1 MDLINIGPLDVVRGK
16 VVLLSGKHSFQ
27 IDGLYN
33 DPLMKD
39 FLLLEG
45 RKHARESD
53 FLMLL
58 ACKLYQKLGEPLQVL
73 EFSIVRRS
81 DYVLK
86 NFSPVKGVKIFEAS

>member
-33 DPLMKD
+33 DPLMER
-39 FLLLEG
+39 FLLLDG
-45 RKHARESD
+45 KRYLTQGD
-53 FLMLL
+53 FLNLL
-58 ACKLYQKLGEPLQVL
+58 SCKLYQKIGEPLQVL

>member
-33 DPLMKD
+33 DPLMES
-39 FLLLEG
+39 FLLLDGKRYSIKE
-45 RKHARESD
+45 D
-53 FLMLL
+53 FLKLL
-58 ACKLYQKLGEPLQVL
+58 SCKLYQKVTEPLQVL
-73 EFSIVRRS
+73 EFSVVRRS

>member
-27 IDGLYN
+27 IEGLYN
-33 DPLMKD
+33 DPLMER
-39 FLLLEG
+39 FLLLDG
-45 RKHARESD
+45 KRYSTQGD
-53 FLMLL
+53 FLNLL
-58 ACKLYQKLGEPLQVL
+58 SCKLYQKIGEPLQVL

-86 NFSPVKGVKIFEAS
+86 NFSPKGVKIFEAS